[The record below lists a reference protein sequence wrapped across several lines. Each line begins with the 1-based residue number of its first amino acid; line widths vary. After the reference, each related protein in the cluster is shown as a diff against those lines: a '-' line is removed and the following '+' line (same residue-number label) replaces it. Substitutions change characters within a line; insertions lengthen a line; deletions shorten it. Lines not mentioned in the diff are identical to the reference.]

1 MCRVNDNKISS
12 HNTSLITKYLHL
24 FSIFS
29 VISVEPQNRIFPLR
43 SLTRLSHDVTSIIIL
58 VNSYLCFPILSLLL
72 SPYFSLQHLHVVIN
86 CCNKCTSNLSLK
98 SLWRVPGII
107 LNTWQDL
114 VASIGCSSVLDAV
127 SFRFSIIFRK
137 LH

>member
-86 CCNKCTSNLSLK
+86 YCNKCTSNLSLK